1 MQVDVPKV
9 PQDYTKITYLLFVN
23 PIHRKFT
30 TYKAQIRRD
39 IKIKEI
45 QARKAKKV
53 EKKRAE
59 MEIIKRENPGLDID
73 EDVFLGKKKYQI

>member
-1 MQVDVPKV
+1 MEVDLPKV
-9 PQDYTKITYLLFVN
+9 PQDYTKITYLLYVN
-23 PIHRKFT
+23 TTHKRFT

-45 QARKAKKV
+45 EARKAKKV

-59 MEIIKRENPGLDID
+59 MEIIKRDNPGLDID
-73 EDVFLGKKKYQI
+73 EDVFLGKK